1 MTIFQKLAIA
11 IMIFVLALIGVGGYG
26 IKALGDSKDRVEY
39 VTGNTL
45 PSLTLL
51 SNSNINVREVRA
63 ALAMLGDVD
72 DQTQRVTQ
80 LKSILDKLTSVDK
93 FMADYKQNYIADSRD
108 AQMTDSTIQL
118 LVSYRQAID
127 NLYKGGTIQK
137 STDTAAESAKKQ
149 TEQALIKSLQDQRE
163 YNLTLASAQE
173 KANKESYN
181 STLYTLVGLIVVSA
195 AVAGTLSL
203 MILLYV
209 RRSLNH
215 LQHTL
220 LTISDSL
227 DLTLQADDS
236 RHDEIGKTA
245 QALNSLTER
254 FATVLADVRT
264 ASESVATASNE
275 IAAANIDLSARTEEQ
290 AASLAQTAASM
301 HEISSTVESNVENAR
316 QANSLGQ
323 QAADAVAHGDD
334 SVERM
339 MQAMKAIASGS
350 EKVAEITTLIEGI
363 AFQTNILA
371 LNAAVEAARAGEHG
385 RGFAVVAGEV
395 RTLSQRSSSAAREI
409 KTLIDNAIGAVKNG
423 SQQADDVRDAISNVK
438 TLITNASSLVGEMSL
453 ASEEQSRGISQ
464 INVAINQME
473 AVTQQNAAMVEQAS
487 SAAESLNDQ
496 AARLR
501 QLVEIFRLNAGGER
515 QQFGEVSAP
524 RLSVGMR

>member
-11 IMIFVLALIGVGGYG
+11 IAIFVLALGGVGGYG

-51 SNSNINVREVRA
+51 SNSNINMREVRA
-63 ALAMLGDVD
+63 SLSMLSEIE
-72 DQTQRVTQ
+72 DQAQRVGQ
-80 LKSILDKLTSVDK
+80 LKTILGQLANVDK
-93 FMADYKQNYIADSRD
+93 FMADYKQNYISDDRD
-108 AQMTDSTIQL
+108 AQMTNSIIQL
-118 LVSYRQAID
+118 LASYRQSID
-127 NLYKGGTIQK
+127 SLYQGGTIQK
-137 STDTAAESAKKQ
+137 STDAAAENAKKQ
-149 TEQALIKSLQDQRE
+149 TEQALIKLLQDQRE
-163 YNLTLASAQE
+163 YNLTLASNQE
-173 KANKESYN
+173 KANKEGY
-181 STLYTLVGLIVVSA
+181 STALYTLISLIVVSVG
-195 AVAGTLSL
+195 VAGSL
-203 MILLYV
+203 AWVILLYV

-220 LTISDSL
+220 LTISDNL
-227 DLTLQADDS
+227 DLTLRADDS

-245 QALNSLTER
+245 QALNNLTER
-254 FATVLADVRT
+254 FATVLADVRM

-290 AASLAQTAASM
+290 ASSLAQTAASM
-301 HEISSTVESNVENAR
+301 HEISSTVESNVDNAR

-323 QAADAVAHGDD
+323 QAADAVTHGDD

-339 MQAMKAIASGS
+339 IQAMKAIASGS
-350 EKVAEITTLIEGI
+350 EKVAEITNLIEGI

-409 KTLIDNAIGAVKNG
+409 KTLIDNAITAVRNG
-423 SQQADDVRDAISNVK
+423 SQQADDVRNAISNVK
-438 TLITNASSLVGEMSL
+438 ALITNASSLVGEMSM

-501 QLVEIFRLNAGGER
+501 QLVEIFRLKAGAGH
-515 QQFGEVSAP
+515 Q
-524 RLSVGMR
+524 RLDDASTNTLSLGMK

>member
-26 IKALGDSKDRVEY
+26 IKALGDSKDRVEF
-39 VTGNTL
+39 VTGNIL

-51 SNSNINVREVRA
+51 SNSNINIREVRA
-63 ALAMLGDVD
+63 ALVALPLIE
-72 DQTQRVTQ
+72 DQAQRTAQ
-80 LKSILDKLTSVDK
+80 LKSAMDKLASVDK
-93 FMADYKQNYIADSRD
+93 FMADYKQNYIADDHD
-108 AQMTDSTIQL
+108 AQMTNNIIQL
-118 LVSYRQAID
+118 LASYHQSID
-127 NLYKGGTIQK
+127 TLYKEGSIQK
-137 STDTAAESAKKQ
+137 IDTAAEGAKKQ
-149 TEQALIKSLQDQRE
+149 TEQTLVKSLQEQRE
-163 YNLTLASAQE
+163 YNLTLASNQE
-173 KANKESYN
+173 KANQDSYN
-181 STLYTLVGLIVVSA
+181 TALYTFIGLIIVSV
-195 AVAGTLSL
+195 AVAGTLAL

-227 DLTLQADDS
+227 DLTLRADDS
-236 RHDEIGKTA
+236 HHDEIGKTA

-473 AVTQQNAAMVEQAS
+473 AVTQQNAAMVEEAS

>member
-1 MTIFQKLAIA
+1 MTIFQKLTIA
-11 IMIFVLALIGVGGYG
+11 ITIFVLSLIGVGGYG

-63 ALAMLGDVD
+63 SLSSLSNME
-72 DQTQRVTQ
+72 DQGQRVAL
-80 LKSILDKLTSVDK
+80 LKSTLDKLTSVDK
-93 FMADYKQNYIADSRD
+93 LMADYKQNYIADAHD
-108 AQMTDSTIQL
+108 AQMTDYIIQQL
-118 LVSYRQAID
+118 TLYRQAID
-127 NLYKGGTIQK
+127 NVYKGGIQQNT
-137 STDTAAESAKKQ
+137 TDTAAENTKKQ
-149 TEQALIKSLQDQRE
+149 VEQALIKALQDQRD
-163 YNLTLASAQE
+163 YNLTLADTQE
-173 KANKESYN
+173 KSNEASYN
-181 STLYTLVGLIVVSA
+181 TALYTFVGLIVASV
-195 AVAGTLSL
+195 AVAGTLAL

-220 LTISDSL
+220 LTISDNL
-227 DLTLQADDS
+227 DLTLRADDS

-245 QALNSLTER
+245 QALNNLTDR
-254 FATVLADVRT
+254 FATVLADVRMS
-264 ASESVATASNE
+264 SESVATASSE
-275 IAAANIDLSARTEEQ
+275 IAAANIDLSSRTEEQ

-316 QANSLGQ
+316 QANSLGLK
-323 QAADAVAHGDD
+323 AAEAVTHGDE

-339 MQAMKAIASGS
+339 MQAMKGIASGS
-350 EKVAEITTLIEGI
+350 EKVAEITNLIEGI

-409 KTLIDNAIGAVKNG
+409 KTLIDNAIAAVRNG
-423 SQQADDVRDAISNVK
+423 SQQADDVREAIGNVK
-438 TLITNASSLVGEMSL
+438 TLITNTSSLVGEMSL

-496 AARLR
+496 ATRLR
-501 QLVEIFRLNAGGER
+501 QLVETFRLREGGAHASSDEAL
-515 QQFGEVSAP
+515 SS
-524 RLSVGMR
+524 RLALGMK

>member
-26 IKALGDSKDRVEY
+26 IKALGDSKDRVEF
-39 VTGNTL
+39 VTGNIL

-51 SNSNINVREVRA
+51 SNSNINIREVRA
-63 ALAMLGDVD
+63 ALVALPLVE
-72 DQTQRVTQ
+72 DQVQRTAQ
-80 LKSILDKLTSVDK
+80 LKSAMDKLASVDK
-93 FMADYKQNYIADSRD
+93 FMADYKQNYIADDRD
-108 AQMTDSTIQL
+108 AQMTNNIIQL
-118 LVSYRQAID
+118 LASYRQSID
-127 NLYKGGTIQK
+127 TLYKEGSIQK
-137 STDTAAESAKKQ
+137 IDTAAEGAKKQ
-149 TEQALIKSLQDQRE
+149 TEQALVKSLQEQRE
-163 YNLTLASAQE
+163 YNLTLASNQE
-173 KANKESYN
+173 KANKDSYN
-181 STLYTLVGLIVVSA
+181 STLYTLIGLIIVSV
-195 AVAGTLSL
+195 AVAGSL
-203 MILLYV
+203 ALVILLYV

-423 SQQADDVRDAISNVK
+423 SQQADDVRNAISNVK